1 MILDPSRVTRI
12 VGVFSRIE
20 GKGVFFKKNEKSYLA
35 FQPRRSYVD
44 KELNYPH
51 RPFWITVKEYLKDS
65 SLQSRGDGIS
75 Y

>member
-20 GKGVFFKKNEKSYLA
+20 RKDIFFKKNEKSYLA

-44 KELNYPH
+44 KELNY
-51 RPFWITVKEYLKDS
+51 RSFWITVNEYLKDS
-65 SLQSRGDGIS
+65 SLQSRSDGIS